1 MNELLAERSPVTRRG
16 AAGPVQVP
24 TPRRGPLTSSLWKL
38 GNALVDRG
46 VRAALTGVDR
56 LSEKFEDVTRRG
68 GLLPAAAGGGLA
80 AFVAGRNPVWGAV
93 RGMITGTSTLTK
105 VLVVLAIVLALVL
118 GPVVLVLLL
127 LTLIVVAVVVAVRS
141 GAGA

>member
-16 AAGPVQVP
+16 APSPVQVP

-46 VRAALTGVDR
+46 VRAALAGVDR

-93 RGMITGTSTLTK
+93 RGMITGTSATTK

>member
-1 MNELLAERSPVTRRG
+1 MNELLAERSPVKRRG
-16 AAGPVQVP
+16 EASPVQVP
-24 TPRRGPLTSSLWKL
+24 APRRSPLTSSLWKL

-68 GLLPAAAGGGLA
+68 GLLPAAAGGGMA
-80 AFVAGRNPVWGAV
+80 AFVAGRNPIWGAV
-93 RGMITGTSTLTK
+93 RGMIRGTSTTTK